1 MCSLVTS
8 LCSYDSV
15 NLQWFKLYSAW
26 FLDRKTST
34 CVHIKSD
41 RNFEFHFIKES
52 DKIYTICAAF
62 HKKSHAAQSL
72 LKILNCKGDSYILY
86 I

>member
-1 MCSLVTS
+1 MCNCFSP
-8 LCSYDSV
+8 
-15 NLQWFKLYSAW
+15 
-26 FLDRKTST
+26 T

-62 HKKSHAAQSL
+62 HRKSHAAQRL
-72 LKILNCKGDSYILY
+72 LKILNCKGDTVATYCINRCILY
-86 I
+86 KVYTSPIFSCWVIEM